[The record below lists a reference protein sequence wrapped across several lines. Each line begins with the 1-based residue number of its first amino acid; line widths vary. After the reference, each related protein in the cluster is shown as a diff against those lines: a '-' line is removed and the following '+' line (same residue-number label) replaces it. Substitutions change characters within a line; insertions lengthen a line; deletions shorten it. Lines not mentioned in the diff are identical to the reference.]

1 MTYTEIAS
9 TWTFARDEK
18 RIVVRCPAHTYLVI
32 SGDGPATRHVNFSE
46 IAPRPGRLP
55 ASEFECRLLSEGWS
69 LLAFTPG

>member
-32 SGDGPATRHVNFSE
+32 SGDGPATRHVNFSDARDRVE
-46 IAPRPGRLP
+46 YQ
-55 ASEFECRLLSEGWS
+55 SEFECRLLSEGWS